1 MKKRPEKSFKQWA
14 IWSLLLFAFSLAVVL
29 VLNIAG
35 IHEWS
40 TNTLVIFI
48 GVGVFVVA
56 EKLYKR

>member
-1 MKKRPEKSFKQWA
+1 MKKRPEKSVKQWA
-14 IWSLLLFAFSLAVVL
+14 IWSLLLFAFSLALVF

-48 GVGVFVVA
+48 GIGVFVVF
-56 EKLYKR
+56 ERLYKR